1 MQKNLW
7 ENGARLSLRGALLK
21 MGIQKGKGDGNGNGN
36 GEGKSKSNFMKQ
48 RSESTVLVA
57 TLIATV
63 TFAAS
68 FTVPGGYKSQDGVDE
83 GSAVLSKKTS
93 FEIFLIA
100 NSAAFGLSLA
110 SVFSHFT
117 ASKMILD
124 FIHRKKFVA
133 RAPDSISYSTTAM
146 LLAFILGNY
155 TVVPHNMGI
164 TVAVIVCW
172 CFFSSYITSLL
183 RTLKSSLS
191 LLVSSPTQK
200 KNKQE
205 VKKNGSTTRSDRIN
219 ETRTMTATAAGAT
232 ETTTATTLR

>member
-1 MQKNLW
+1 MQKKLW
-7 ENGARLSLRGALLK
+7 EKGARLSLRGALLK

-117 ASKMILD
+117 ASNMILD
-124 FIHRKKFVA
+124 LIQRKKIC
-133 RAPDSISYSTTAM
+133 S
-146 LLAFILGNY
+146 
-155 TVVPHNMGI
+155 
-164 TVAVIVCW
+164 
-172 CFFSSYITSLL
+172 
-183 RTLKSSLS
+183 
-191 LLVSSPTQK
+191 
-200 KNKQE
+200 
-205 VKKNGSTTRSDRIN
+205 
-219 ETRTMTATAAGAT
+219 TRTSFNKLFYFCNVVSFHFRYLHSGAT
-232 ETTTATTLR
+232 QYGDYYSRYSLFVLLW